1 MRVLISVDMEGLT
14 GVTCPEDCEYGAVR
28 WESARQ
34 LMMADVNAAVEGF
47 FDAGATEVVV
57 NDAHSN
63 KRNLIL
69 PELDPRASAIIG
81 THKQWGMLQGIADTD
96 AVAFIGYHTGAGHQ
110 GILAHTYIGETIRDV
125 HINGVSSSEGR
136 MNALVAGEFDVPV
149 VLVTGDDLT
158 CFDAATY
165 APESKMVAV
174 KYCIDRYTARCLAPS
189 VTAAMIRDAA
199 RDALAGV
206 TPPMALAGP
215 FTYEVFF
222 DAANPVMASTAVPG
236 VEATS
241 ETSVAFTLPTMR
253 EAIRCF
259 KAVSTM
265 ASASTEPEYG

>member
-14 GVTCPEDCEYGAVR
+14 GVTCPEDCEYGATR

-34 LMMADVNAAVEGF
+34 LMMGDVNAAVEGF
-47 FDAGATEVVV
+47 FDAGASEVVV
-57 NDAHSN
+57 NDAHSS

-69 PELDPRASAIIG
+69 SELDPRASAIIG

-96 AVAFIGYHTGAGHQ
+96 VVAFVGYHTGAGHQ

-136 MNALVAGEFDVPV
+136 MNGLVAGEFDVPV

-165 APESKMVAV
+165 APEAKLVAV
-174 KYCIDRYTARCLAPS
+174 KYCIDRYTARCLTPS
-189 VTAAMIRDAA
+189 VTAARITDAA
-199 RDALAGV
+199 RDSLALV
-206 TPPMALAGP
+206 TAPMALAGP

-241 ETSVAFTLPTMR
+241 ETSVDFTLPTMR

>member
-1 MRVLISVDMEGLT
+1 MQVLISVDMEGLT
-14 GVTCPEDCEYGAVR
+14 GVTCPEDVEYGATR
-28 WESARQ
+28 WESARH
-34 LMMADVNAAVEGF
+34 LMMSDVNAAVAGF
-47 FDAGATEVVV
+47 FEGGASEVVV

-69 PELDPRASAIIG
+69 ADLDPRASAIIG
-81 THKQWGMLQGIADTD
+81 THKQWGMMQGIENTD
-96 AVAFIGYHTGAGHQ
+96 AVAFVGYHTGAGRQ

-125 HINGVSSSEGR
+125 HINGVPSSEGR
-136 MNALVAGEFDVPV
+136 MNALVAGEFGVPV

-158 CFDAATY
+158 CDDAATY
-165 APESKMVAV
+165 VPESNLVAV
-174 KYCIDRYTARCLAPS
+174 KQCIDRYTARCLAPS
-189 VTAAMIRDAA
+189 TTAALIHAAA
-199 RDALAGV
+199 RDSLAV
-206 TPPMALAGP
+206 LQPATTPAGP

-236 VEATS
+236 VNATS
-241 ETSVAFTLPTMR
+241 ETSVSFTLPTMR

>member
-14 GVTCPEDCEYGAVR
+14 GVTCPEDVEYGATR
-28 WESARQ
+28 WESARY
-34 LMMADVNAAVEGF
+34 LMMNDTNAAVEGF
-47 FDAGATEVVV
+47 FDAGATEIVV

-69 PELDPRASAIIG
+69 SELDPRASAIIG
-81 THKQWGMLQGIADTD
+81 KHKQWGMLQGIADTD
-96 AVAFIGYHTGAGHQ
+96 AVALVGYHTGAGHQ
-110 GILAHTYIGETIRDV
+110 GILSHTYIGETIRDV
-125 HINGVSSSEGR
+125 HVNGVSSSEGR
-136 MNALVAGEFDVPV
+136 MNALVSAEFGVPV

-158 CFDAATY
+158 CDDAATY
-165 APESKMVAV
+165 APASKMVAV

-189 VTAAMIRDAA
+189 VTADLIRDAA
-199 RDALAGV
+199 RAALEGL
-206 TPPMALAGP
+206 TPATAPSGP

-222 DAANPVMASTAVPG
+222 DAANPVMATTSIPG

-259 KAVSTM
+259 KAVSSM

>member
-1 MRVLISVDMEGLT
+1 MS
-14 GVTCPEDCEYGAVR
+14 
-28 WESARQ
+28 
-34 LMMADVNAAVEGF
+34 DVNAAVAGF
-47 FDAGATEVVV
+47 YDGGASEVVV

-69 PELDPRASAIIG
+69 ADLDPRASAIIG
-81 THKQWGMLQGIADTD
+81 THKQWGMLQGIENTD

-136 MNALVAGEFDVPV
+136 MNALVASEFDVPV

-158 CFDAATY
+158 CDDAATY
-165 APESKMVAV
+165 VPQSSLVAV
-174 KYCIDRYTARCLAPS
+174 KQCIDRYTARCLAPHT
-189 VTAAMIRDAA
+189 TATLIRDAA
-199 RDALAGV
+199 RDSLGAPQTV
-206 TPPMALAGP
+206 TPLVGP

-236 VEATS
+236 VQATS
-241 ETSVAFTLPTMR
+241 ETSVRFTLPTMR

-259 KAVSTM
+259 KAVTVM